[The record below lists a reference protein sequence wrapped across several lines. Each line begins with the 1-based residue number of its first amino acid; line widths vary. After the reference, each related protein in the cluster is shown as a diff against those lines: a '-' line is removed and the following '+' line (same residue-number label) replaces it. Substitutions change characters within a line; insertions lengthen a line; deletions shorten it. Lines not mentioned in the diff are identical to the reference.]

1 MTLFVETEHLL
12 YDMHLSKSLCRLS
25 KIVLLSPGCVDANG
39 NVYLWGPH
47 LRQPVTQAASEA
59 LEPKLVPGAYI
70 TFSLFIVPPSET
82 PAYLFLP
89 SPFSCRVQK
98 NGLPACVQPGILS
111 DIRERSLLAQGCAT

>member
-82 PAYLFLP
+82 PTCSYPHLSLVGFKRMAYLRAYNLG
-89 SPFSCRVQK
+89 S
-98 NGLPACVQPGILS
+98 
-111 DIRERSLLAQGCAT
+111 